1 MADRQIP
8 TGRLARGAKLGRL
21 AAGQAARGVGTRLAM
36 VGRTEQARQVMAARS
51 TLQAA
56 QQIVTVLGGMKG
68 AAMKLGQMASV
79 LDLDLI
85 PEDYREM
92 FRTKLAALLD
102 SAPEVPFTDM
112 MAVAQR
118 DLGDLGRI
126 FADID
131 PEPVAA
137 ASIGQV
143 YRAQLHDGRLVAVK
157 VKYPGVDRAVHAD
170 MRNMQ
175 FFSGLWKAFLPSA
188 GDTKVLDEIAQ
199 HIVAEL
205 DYRQEARNQHRVAG
219 RYRGHPYITVPDSI
233 GEFCT
238 DNVLVTEFFEGRP
251 FQDIRE
257 LPARLRDHVGEL
269 VYRFYVT
276 GMYAD
281 GEYCADPH
289 PGNVLVARD
298 GRVGFVDFGL
308 YTTIERE
315 HLELERQV
323 MCAAELFRGD
333 EVYRLWAQRGI
344 VEPGSVVTPHDCLE
358 YVWSVAGWHLLDEKI
373 TVTPELA
380 TSAVVL
386 AADPRAAEHR
396 SVRNLL
402 LPPEHVFSR
411 RADLFTLTALGRIEA
426 THNWHRL
433 AREWLHHEAPTTDI
447 GRVIEAWRRAEIRA
461 RQ

>member
-8 TGRLARGAKLGRL
+8 TGRLVRGARLGRL
-21 AAGQAARGVGTRLAM
+21 AAGQAARGAGTKLAM
-36 VGRTEQARQVMAARS
+36 LGRTEQARRVLAERS

-56 QQIVTVLGGMKG
+56 QQVVTVLGGMKG

-85 PEDYREM
+85 PADYREM
-92 FRTKLAALLD
+92 FRTKLATLLD
-102 SAPEVPFTDM
+102 SAPTVPFAEM
-112 MAVAQR
+112 MAV
-118 DLGDLGRI
+118 LEHDLGRAGRV

-131 PEPVAA
+131 PVPVAA

-143 YRAQLHDGRLVAVK
+143 YRARLHNGRDVAVK
-157 VKYPGVDRAVHAD
+157 VKYPGVDRAVQAD
-170 MRNMQ
+170 MRNLQ
-175 FFSGLWKAFLPSA
+175 FFSLLWKSFLPSA
-188 GDTKVLDEIAQ
+188 GDHDVLEEIARN
-199 HIVAEL
+199 ITAEL
-205 DYRQEARNQHRVAG
+205 DYRQEARNQHRVAS

-238 DNVLVTEFFEGRP
+238 DNVLVTEFFDGRP
-251 FQDIRE
+251 FQTIRG
-257 LPARLRDHVGEL
+257 LPAAQRNHVGEL
-269 VYRFYVT
+269 VYRFYIT
-276 GMYAD
+276 AMFTD

-289 PGNVLVARD
+289 PGNVLVADD

-308 YTTIERE
+308 YNTIERE

-323 MCAAELFRGD
+323 LCAAEQYRAD
-333 EVYRLWAQRGI
+333 EVYRLWAERGI
-344 VEPGSVVTPHDCLE
+344 VEPGSRVRAQDCLE
-358 YVWSVAGWHLLDEKI
+358 YVWSAAGWHLLDEEI

-380 TSAVVL
+380 TGAVVL
-386 AADPRAAEHR
+386 ALDPRSADHR
-396 SVRNLL
+396 GVRHLL

-447 GRVIEAWRRAEIRA
+447 GRAIEEWRHAELRSE
-461 RQ
+461 R

>member
-8 TGRLARGAKLGRL
+8 TGRLARGAMLGRL
-21 AAGQAARGVGTRLAM
+21 AAGQAARGAGTRLAM
-36 VGRTEQARQVMAARS
+36 LGRTEQARRVLAQRS

-79 LDLDLI
+79 LDLDMI
-85 PEDYREM
+85 PADYREM

-102 SAPEVPFTDM
+102 SAPEVPFADM
-112 MAVAQR
+112 MAV
-118 DLGDLGRI
+118 LEHDLGRAGRV

-131 PEPVAA
+131 PVPVAA

-143 YRAQLHDGRLVAVK
+143 YRARLRDGRFVAVK
-157 VKYPGVDRAVHAD
+157 VKYPGVDLAVHAD
-170 MRNMQ
+170 MRNLQ
-175 FFSGLWKAFLPSA
+175 FFSLLWKSFLPSA
-188 GDTKVLDEIAQ
+188 GDQDVLTEIARN
-199 HIVAEL
+199 IVAEL
-205 DYRQEARNQHRVAG
+205 DYRQEARNQHRVAS
-219 RYRGHPYITVPDSI
+219 RYRGHPFITVPDSI

-238 DNVLVTEFFEGRP
+238 DNVLVTEFFDGRP
-251 FQDIRE
+251 FQDART
-257 LPARLRDHVGEL
+257 LPAAQRNHVGEL
-269 VYRFYVT
+269 VYRFYIT
-276 GMYAD
+276 AMFAD

-289 PGNVLVARD
+289 PGNVLVADD

-308 YTTIERE
+308 YNTIERE

-323 MCAAELFRGD
+323 LCAAEQNRAD
-333 EVYRLWAQRGI
+333 EVYRLWAARGI
-344 VEPGSVVTPHDCLE
+344 VEPDSGVLAQDCLE
-358 YVWSVAGWHLLDEKI
+358 YVWSAAGWHLHDEPI

-386 AADPRAAEHR
+386 AADPRSSEHR

-426 THNWHRL
+426 TQNWHQL

-447 GRVIEAWRRAEIRA
+447 GRAIEAWRRAGVRSER
-461 RQ
+461 